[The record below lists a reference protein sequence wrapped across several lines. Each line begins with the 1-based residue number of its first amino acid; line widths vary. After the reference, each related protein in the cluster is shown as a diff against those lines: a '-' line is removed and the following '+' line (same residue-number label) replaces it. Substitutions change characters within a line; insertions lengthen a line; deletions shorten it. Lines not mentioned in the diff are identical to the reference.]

1 MGVLY
6 ISMRRAGGES
16 ALRAEPFAML
26 QEVLAMNHSLTV
38 TYYHHSGFSV
48 ASGDVLLV
56 FDYWTGKQTR
66 LPESLRI
73 TPEYIA
79 GFREVYVFISHDHVD
94 HFDEVVYSWEQ
105 HAPVTY
111 VIASDMDEKA
121 KGRRIAPGG
130 ETTLSDRVH
139 VRTYGSTDAGVSF
152 MVTLDGVRFFHAGD
166 LNFWHWREV
175 CSAKQI
181 AMADEDF
188 RTEVMPLQGEDID
201 VCFFPVDPRMGMMFD
216 AGANY
221 FIMTVKPRL
230 LLPMHFWGRGDII
243 NEFAR
248 RARTRETEVVP
259 LVKQGQS
266 IRLEFEDDGFMNI
279 VMMPAPVVPG
289 SGASTETTVNLEGYE
304 GTDPFLETDL
314 PVDME

>member
-1 MGVLY
+1 MTSSSKRED
-6 ISMRRAGGES
+6 ICRRCSIVSKE
-16 ALRAEPFAML
+16 M
-26 QEVLAMNHSLTV
+26 TV

-48 ASGDVLLV
+48 TSGDVLLV

-66 LPESLRI
+66 LAESLRI
-73 TPEYIA
+73 TPEYISS
-79 GFREVYVFISHDHVD
+79 FREVYVFISHDHVD
-94 HFDEVVYSWEQ
+94 HCDDVVYSWEQ
-105 HAPVTY
+105 YAPVTY
-111 VIASDMDEKA
+111 IIAADMDEKYR
-121 KGRRIAPGG
+121 GRRIEPGG
-130 ETTLSDRVH
+130 ETQLSDRVH
-139 VRTYGSTDAGVSF
+139 VKAYGSTDAGVSF

-201 VCFFPVDPRMGMMFD
+201 VCFFPVDPRMGVMFD

-259 LVKQGQS
+259 LVKQGQP

-279 VMMPAPVVPG
+279 VMMPAPVTPG
-289 SGASTETTVNLEGYE
+289 SSTPVDTTVSLEGYE
-304 GTDPFLETDL
+304 GADPFLETDL